1 MEKDLSHFPV
11 MVKEIVSFIKP
22 KDNGIYLDCTFGQGG
37 YTKEIF
43 KISEKANVI
52 AIDQDSDSKIFVEEV
67 SKKFKKNFFFF
78 CNKFSEID
86 TVLKK
91 IGKEHLD
98 GILLDLGMS
107 NTQLNNPSR
116 GFSFE
121 KDGPLDMRMDFKNN
135 KLTAKEIINNY
146 SEKDLA
152 NIFYYYGEERNS
164 RKIARQII
172 NSRSKKTINTTSELS
187 KIIKKVNFDKFKNP
201 STRVFQALRIYVNDE
216 LNELE
221 SFLNK
226 STNILKKNG
235 RIAIIAFHS
244 LEDRIVK
251 NFIKKQSKQSGQL
264 KIITKKPVVPS
275 LSELEIN
282 ARSRSAKLRVAEK
295 V

>member
-1 MEKDLSHFPV
+1 MLKKYQGSL
-11 MVKEIVSFIKP
+11 EII
-22 KDNGIYLDCTFGQGG
+22 
-37 YTKEIF
+37 
-43 KISEKANVI
+43 
-52 AIDQDSDSKIFVEEV
+52 
-67 SKKFKKNFFFF
+67 FFFF

-86 TVLKK
+86 TILKK
-91 IGKEHLD
+91 IGQEQFD

-172 NSRSKKTINTTSELS
+172 NYRTKEPINTTSELS

-226 STNILKKNG
+226 SINILKRKG
-235 RIAIIAFHS
+235 RIAIITFHS

-251 NFIKKQSKQSGQL
+251 NFIRKQSELSGQL
-264 KIITKKPVVPS
+264 KIITKKPVIPS
-275 LSELEIN
+275 LHEVKIN
-282 ARSRSAKLRVAEK
+282 SRSRSAKLRVAEK
-295 V
+295 I

>member
-1 MEKDLSHFPV
+1 MLK
-11 MVKEIVSFIKP
+11 K
-22 KDNGIYLDCTFGQGG
+22 YQGNL
-37 YTKEIF
+37 
-43 KISEKANVI
+43 KII
-52 AIDQDSDSKIFVEEV
+52 
-67 SKKFKKNFFFF
+67 FFFF
-78 CNKFSEID
+78 YNKFSEID
-86 TVLKK
+86 IVLKK
-91 IGKEHLD
+91 ICQKEFD

-152 NIFYYYGEERNS
+152 DIFYYYGEERNS
-164 RKIARQII
+164 RRIARQII
-172 NSRSKKTINTTSELS
+172 NHRTKEPINTTSELS
-187 KIIKKVNFDKFKNP
+187 NIIKRVNFDKFKNP

-226 STNILKKNG
+226 SINILKRKG
-235 RIAIIAFHS
+235 RIAIITFHS

-251 NFIKKQSKQSGQL
+251 NFIKKHSELSGPL
-264 KIITKKPVVPS
+264 KIITKKPVIPS
-275 LSELEIN
+275 PHEVEIN
-282 ARSRSAKLRVAEK
+282 SRSRSAKLRVAEK
-295 V
+295 I

>member
-1 MEKDLSHFPV
+1 
-11 MVKEIVSFIKP
+11 
-22 KDNGIYLDCTFGQGG
+22 
-37 YTKEIF
+37 
-43 KISEKANVI
+43 
-52 AIDQDSDSKIFVEEV
+52 
-67 SKKFKKNFFFF
+67 
-78 CNKFSEID
+78 
-86 TVLKK
+86 
-91 IGKEHLD
+91 
-98 GILLDLGMS
+98 MS

-172 NSRSKKTINTTSELS
+172 NYRTKEPINTTSELS

-226 STNILKKNG
+226 SINILKRKG
-235 RIAIIAFHS
+235 RIAIITFHS

-251 NFIKKQSKQSGQL
+251 NFIKKQSELSGQL
-264 KIITKKPVVPS
+264 KIITKKPVIPS
-275 LSELEIN
+275 HM
-282 ARSRSAKLRVAEK
+282 KLKLTPAQDQQN
-295 V
+295 

>member
-1 MEKDLSHFPV
+1 MNKELSHFPV
-11 MVKEIVSFIKP
+11 MVNEIISFIKP
-22 KDNGIYLDCTFGQGG
+22 EDNGTYLDGTFGQGG
-37 YTKEIF
+37 YTKAIF

-52 AIDQDSDSKIFVEEV
+52 AIDQDSDAKIFVAEIP
-67 SKKFKKNFFFF
+67 KQFKNNFFFF
-78 CNKFSEID
+78 YNKLSEID

-91 IGKEHLD
+91 IGQKEFD

-172 NSRSKKTINTTSELS
+172 NYRTKDPINTTSELS

-226 STNILKKNG
+226 SINILKRKG
-235 RIAIIAFHS
+235 RIAIITFHS

-251 NFIKKQSKQSGQL
+251 NFIKKQSELSGQL
-264 KIITKKPVVPS
+264 KIITKKPVIPTQHEVK
-275 LSELEIN
+275 IN
-282 ARSRSAKLRVAEK
+282 SRSRSAKLRVAEK
-295 V
+295 I

>member
-1 MEKDLSHFPV
+1 MDKKLSHFPV
-11 MVKEIVSFIKP
+11 MVNEIISFIRP
-22 KDNGIYLDCTFGQGG
+22 QNNGIYLDCTFGQGG
-37 YTKEIF
+37 YTKAIF
-43 KISEKANVI
+43 KESENANIV
-52 AIDQDSDSKIFVEEV
+52 AIDQDSEAKIFVEEI
-67 SKKFKKNFFFF
+67 SKEFKNNFFFF

-86 TVLKK
+86 TVIKK
-91 IGKEHLD
+91 IDQDQFD

-146 SEKDLA
+146 SERDLA
-152 NIFYYYGEERNS
+152 NIFYYYGEEKNS
-164 RKIARQII
+164 RKIAKQII
-172 NSRSKKTINTTSELS
+172 NSREKASINTTSELS
-187 KIIKKVNFDKFKNP
+187 KIIKRVNFDRFKNP

-221 SFLNK
+221 FFLNK
-226 STNILKKNG
+226 SINILKKKG

-251 NFIKKQSKQSGQL
+251 NFIKKQSELSGQL
-264 KIITKKPVVPS
+264 KIVTKKPVLPS
-275 LSELEIN
+275 PSEIKIN
-282 ARSRSAKLRVAEK
+282 SRSRSAKLRVAEK
-295 V
+295 I

>member
-1 MEKDLSHFPV
+1 MDKELSHFPV
-11 MVKEIVSFIKP
+11 MVNEIISFIKP
-22 KDNGIYLDCTFGQGG
+22 EDNGIYLDCTFGQGG
-37 YTKEIF
+37 YTKAIF

-52 AIDQDSDSKIFVEEV
+52 AIDQDSDTKFYVEEIAR
-67 SKKFKKNFFFF
+67 KFKNNFFFF

-91 IGKEHLD
+91 IGQEQFN

-135 KLTAKEIINNY
+135 KLTAKAIINNY

-172 NSRSKKTINTTSELS
+172 NYRTKEPINTTSELS

-221 SFLNK
+221 YFLNK
-226 STNILKKNG
+226 SISILNRKG
-235 RIAIIAFHS
+235 RIAVITFHS

-251 NFIKKQSKQSGQL
+251 NFIKKQSELSGQL
-264 KIITKKPVVPS
+264 KIITKKPVIPS
-275 LSELEIN
+275 THEVKIN
-282 ARSRSAKLRVAEK
+282 SRSRSAKLRVAEK
-295 V
+295 I

>member
-1 MEKDLSHFPV
+1 
-11 MVKEIVSFIKP
+11 
-22 KDNGIYLDCTFGQGG
+22 
-37 YTKEIF
+37 
-43 KISEKANVI
+43 
-52 AIDQDSDSKIFVEEV
+52 
-67 SKKFKKNFFFF
+67 
-78 CNKFSEID
+78 
-86 TVLKK
+86 
-91 IGKEHLD
+91 
-98 GILLDLGMS
+98 MS

-172 NSRSKKTINTTSELS
+172 NYRTKEPINTTSELS
-187 KIIKKVNFDKFKNP
+187 KIIKKVNFEKFKNP

-226 STNILKKNG
+226 SINILKRKG
-235 RIAIIAFHS
+235 RMAIITFHS

-251 NFIKKQSKQSGQL
+251 NFIKKQSELSGQL
-264 KIITKKPVVPS
+264 KIITKKPVIPS
-275 LSELEIN
+275 PLEVKIN
-282 ARSRSAKLRVAEK
+282 SRSRSAKLRVAEK
-295 V
+295 R

>member
-1 MEKDLSHFPV
+1 MNKQLSHFPV
-11 MVKEIVSFIKP
+11 MVNEIVSFIKP
-22 KDNGIYLDCTFGQGG
+22 EDNGIYLDGTFGQGG
-37 YTKEIF
+37 YTKAIF

-52 AIDQDSDSKIFVEEV
+52 AIDQDSDAKIFVEEI
-67 SKKFKKNFFFF
+67 SRKFKNNFFFF
-78 CNKFSEID
+78 YNKFSEID

-91 IGKEHLD
+91 ICQKEFD

-152 NIFYYYGEERNS
+152 DIFYYYGEERNS

-172 NSRSKKTINTTSELS
+172 NHRTKEPINTTSELS
-187 KIIKKVNFDKFKNP
+187 NIIKRVNFDKFKNP

-226 STNILKKNG
+226 SINILKRKG
-235 RIAIIAFHS
+235 RIAIITFHS

-251 NFIKKQSKQSGQL
+251 NFIKKHSELSGPL
-264 KIITKKPVVPS
+264 KIITKKPVIPS
-275 LSELEIN
+275 PHEVGIN
-282 ARSRSAKLRVAEK
+282 SRSRSAKLRVAEK
-295 V
+295 I